1 LKTTLFDLEHARN
14 TNNPETR
21 KRLTGRS
28 VAVIPL
34 GCAKAQ
40 VDAEQMLGALASAG
54 YRIVHNPK
62 KAEAVVIN
70 TCGFIQ
76 AAKDESLRTIFESLK
91 LKETHG
97 VQTVAI
103 TGCLAERYAKE
114 LAEDIP
120 EADIVLPW
128 SQENELVHR
137 LDASLDI
144 HRAEEPWCGERILL
158 SPAHWAYLRISE
170 GCNHRCAFCS
180 IPAIRGKHISV
191 PLEDLVAETE
201 RLAARGVR
209 EVNVVAQDT
218 TLWGVDL
225 DGKPSLPLLL
235 RSISRVP
242 GIRWVRLLYTHPA
255 HVTDELVRTFAESE
269 VVVPYLDMPIQH
281 INDVILKRMNRI
293 VGRTQIERIISQFRA
308 NIPQMVLRTTVIVGL
323 PYETEKRFRELLDFV
338 EETKFDRL
346 GCFVFS
352 PEEGTEAARMR
363 NRVPQSVAAERQA
376 IIMEAQRAI
385 SRKRNKA
392 RVGKEYEILTER
404 RTGSSAIARSYA
416 EAPEV
421 DGVIRVRGAHLPAPG
436 EWSRVRITKA
446 FDYDL
451 LAAPAGNRPEHAGE
465 PVSVER
471 IPVSHGLAR
480 SCR

>member
-1 LKTTLFDLEHARN
+1 MKKIPFQLDATHA
-14 TNNPETR
+14 TGNPETR
-21 KRLTGRS
+21 KGRTGRS
-28 VAVIPL
+28 VAMIPL

-54 YRIVHNPK
+54 YRIVHNPER
-62 KAEAVVIN
+62 AEVVVIN

-76 AAKDESLRTIFESLK
+76 AAKEESLQTIFESLK
-91 LKETHG
+91 LKKTHG
-97 VQTVAI
+97 VRTVAI
-103 TGCLAERYAKE
+103 TGCLAERYAAE
-114 LAEDIP
+114 LIEEIP

-137 LDASLDI
+137 LDASLGI
-144 HRAEEPWCGERILL
+144 HRGEEPQRGERILL
-158 SPAHWAYLRISE
+158 SPGHWAYLRISE

-180 IPAIRGKHISV
+180 IPAIRGRHVSV
-191 PLEDLVAETE
+191 PLADLVAETE

-209 EVNVVAQDT
+209 ELNVVAQDT
-218 TLWGVDL
+218 TLWGIDL
-225 DGKPSLPLLL
+225 YGKPSLPLLL
-235 RSISRVP
+235 KSIAKVP

-255 HVTDELVRTFAESE
+255 HITDELARAFSESE
-269 VVVPYLDMPIQH
+269 VLVPYLDMPIQH
-281 INDVILKRMNRI
+281 INDVVLKRMNRI
-293 VGRTQIERIISQFRA
+293 VGRAQIERIIHEFRTK
-308 NIPQMVLRTTVIVGL
+308 IPHMVLRTTVIVGL
-323 PYETEKRFRELLDFV
+323 PYETDRRFRELVDFV

-363 NRVPQSVAAERQA
+363 NRAPQSVAAERQA

-385 SRKRNKA
+385 SRNMNKA
-392 RVGKEYEILTER
+392 RVGKEYEVLTER
-404 RTGSSAIARSYA
+404 RTGNSVIARSYA

-421 DGVIRVRGAHLPAPG
+421 DGVIRVRGSRLPAPG

-451 LAAPAGNRPEHAGE
+451 LAAPVGAPSGMSG
-465 PVSVER
+465 
-471 IPVSHGLAR
+471 
-480 SCR
+480 